1 MGLHATA
8 RFGPVVGG
16 GRAFALGKRALIDTS
31 ADLIRAAG
39 KEHELAAAYAGLTE
53 TRTARAA
60 GERETDPAGRTERL
74 VRLERLR
81 RPADSLETLNQA
93 ARAARTRGETLS
105 VAAKL
110 FHWRSEMTRDRR

>member
-1 MGLHATA
+1 
-8 RFGPVVGG
+8 V
-16 GRAFALGKRALIDTS
+16 DTS
-31 ADLIRAAG
+31 ADLIRAAH
-39 KEHELAAAYAGLTE
+39 KEHELAPAYAALTE
-53 TRTARAA
+53 ARTAKAA

-81 RPADSLETLNQA
+81 RPADSLEILNQA